1 MAQTQAVSQSEEITG
16 FSILALVAGWL
27 VPGAGHLIQKRW
39 IRGSLLMIS
48 VLTMFVLGILMN
60 GKVYDAHP
68 SDLLDVLGIVG
79 DIGSGILYIVAAVG
93 NLGHAAIQMAS
104 ADYGTKFI
112 IVAGLMN
119 IVAAVDAHHIAL
131 GKKN

>member
-1 MAQTQAVSQSEEITG
+1 MAEAQTVPQTQEITG
-16 FSILALVAGWL
+16 FSIVALIAGWL
-27 VPGAGHLIQKRW
+27 VPGAGHFLQKRW

-48 VLTMFVLGILMN
+48 TLAMFTLGIAMN

-68 SDLLDVLGIVG
+68 ADLLDMLGIIG
-79 DIGSGILYIVAAVG
+79 DIGSGLLYIIAVVG

-119 IVAAVDAHHIAL
+119 IVAAVDAHQIAL

>member
-1 MAQTQAVSQSEEITG
+1 MAQARAVPQSEEITG
-16 FSILALVAGWL
+16 FSILALIAGWL
-27 VPGAGHLIQKRW
+27 VPGAGHFIQKRW
-39 IRGSLLMIS
+39 IRGTLLAIS
-48 VLTMFVLGILMN
+48 VLAMFVLGLMMN

-68 SDLLDVLGIVG
+68 GDLLDMLGIVG

-93 NLGHAAIQMAS
+93 SLGHSAIQMAS

-131 GKKN
+131 GKKK